1 MEQCQKAQ
9 NWKTEGQRVSRWSFQ
24 WVEAKVQ
31 KEEEPGQL
39 EGWEAGSGK
48 ISEIRRVKKRP
59 KGDFP
64 RGLMVKSLHFHCLGN
79 GFDPWLGN

>member
-9 NWKTEGQRVSRWSFQ
+9 NWEKTEGQRVSRWSFQ

-48 ISEIRRVKKRP
+48 ISEIGARM
-59 KGDFP
+59 P
-64 RGLMVKSLHFHCLGN
+64 RLSRMW
-79 GFDPWLGN
+79 PWGEWPGRDAGRT